1 MFFKPMQTDYCCI
14 SFSLPSVG
22 ADGGAHLVAVLVD
35 DAAAVHLGCDV
46 VSDDFCDKL
55 LVDLVLWLDFELVA
69 FPLKLLFGLPEES

>member
-1 MFFKPMQTDYCCI
+1 M
-14 SFSLPSVG
+14 
-22 ADGGAHLVAVLVD
+22 AVLVD